1 MTQSAPIPPTSWR
14 ITFEILL
21 LSDAHVG
28 AGINLLGGNLQGLR
42 RDDDGFPYVPDRQ
55 VRGLLRQAGYVLR
68 QSACLKDG
76 PDLFKKAFGAG
87 PKEEKANRNQGGWSC
102 TGARY
107 PWKKRQEAPAY
118 RRAALHPSYFEEH
131 GILARQAHVDVEHA
145 RFFGYQKMGGREA
158 DMRVLEGRLFSHE
171 LLTERDVA
179 FLIACMKMDD
189 RIGQRRSRG
198 YGYCTWN
205 PIRVDCDQKGQWQED
220 ARSPEKWVNLLLDI
234 SMEAVS

>member
-102 TGARY
+102 TGAAIHGKSDR
-107 PWKKRQEAPAY
+107 KRRPIGGQRCIRP
-118 RRAALHPSYFEEH
+118 
-131 GILARQAHVDVEHA
+131 ILR
-145 RFFGYQKMGGREA
+145 
-158 DMRVLEGRLFSHE
+158 S
-171 LLTERDVA
+171 TA
-179 FLIACMKMDD
+179 FLRD
-189 RIGQRRSRG
+189 R
-198 YGYCTWN
+198 
-205 PIRVDCDQKGQWQED
+205 P
-220 ARSPEKWVNLLLDI
+220 
-234 SMEAVS
+234 M